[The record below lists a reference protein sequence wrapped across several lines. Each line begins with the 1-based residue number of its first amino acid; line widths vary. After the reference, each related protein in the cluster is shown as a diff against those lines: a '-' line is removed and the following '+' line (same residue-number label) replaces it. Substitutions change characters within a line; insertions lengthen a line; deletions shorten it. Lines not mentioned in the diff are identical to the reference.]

1 LSDARIPQETG
12 LLVIAVRKVGG
23 NGEGEFVFNPDAE
36 TRLEPGDQVVV
47 LGRPDQVSR
56 LREYVA

>member
-1 LSDARIPQETG
+1 
-12 LLVIAVRKVGG
+12 VIAVRKVGG